1 MKRWRHADTLTA
13 LGESS
18 MWYVAAAAVLAL
30 GPPSSGGSK
39 GISPDLVPAGR
50 ILADGNPIDTK
61 IGHAAPCVADFDG
74 DGKVDLVV
82 GQFGDGVMTIYRNL
96 GTNAAPKL
104 AAGMRFKTVKGDGRV
119 PTG

>member
-1 MKRWRHADTLTA
+1 MWCLALATA
-13 LGESS
+13 F
-18 MWYVAAAAVLAL
+18 AL

-39 GISPDLVPAGR
+39 EISPDLVPAGR

-74 DGKVDLVV
+74 DGKVDLLV
-82 GQFGDGVMTIYRNL
+82 GQFGDGVVTIYRNL

-104 AAGMRFKTVKGDGRV
+104 GAGVRFKTVKGDGRV